1 MVTID
6 EIRKI
11 AQPSEKMHEEIKNYP
26 FMGGVLRRM
35 SPHFTKFFV
44 EHNISANRIT
54 AFSILFG
61 IIGGLLFVS
70 SNYFAR

>member
-1 MVTID
+1 LVTID